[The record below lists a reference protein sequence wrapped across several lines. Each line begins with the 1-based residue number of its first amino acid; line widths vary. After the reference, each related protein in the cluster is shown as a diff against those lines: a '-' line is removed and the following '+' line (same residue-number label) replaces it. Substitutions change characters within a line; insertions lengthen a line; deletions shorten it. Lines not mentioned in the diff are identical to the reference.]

1 MAYVSGSVHK
11 YRVPSDDSSAR
22 VGSER
27 RGEIE
32 ADQSA
37 DCFESWP
44 HMREQRA
51 FLAEVDRLG
60 LKQPYFLVH
69 EGRAGASTVVE
80 GQALINFSSYDY
92 LGFNQHPD
100 VHRAAVEAVMQF
112 GVSPSASRLVAGERK
127 IHGDLERSLAEHY
140 NQDASLSF
148 VSGYG
153 TNVSVIETLMGPNDL
168 ILFDSLA
175 HNSIITGA
183 KLSGAKVRA
192 FHHNDLDAL
201 DAALQRR
208 RGLYRRVLIVAEGL
222 YSMDGDVCDLPR
234 LVEIKTRHRAM
245 LMIDEAH
252 GLGVLGRHGRGSFER
267 FGVDPRSVDIWMG
280 TLSKTLASC
289 GGFVAASS
297 TLIEYLRHNAGGF
310 VFSVALAPAF
320 AAAALAAHRLLLDS
334 GDRVE
339 RLRQNAGLFSRL
351 ARAQGLDLGD
361 SLGEAVIPVIVGDS
375 MRAAA
380 ISSTLI
386 GRGVNVQPII
396 YPAVR
401 EGTARLRFFISSEH
415 SREQIETAVR
425 CVAEEMKPAGTEQR
439 PSPFQGAL

>member
-1 MAYVSGSVHK
+1 M
-11 YRVPSDDSSAR
+11 
-22 VGSER
+22 
-27 RGEIE
+27 
-32 ADQSA
+32 Q
-37 DCFESWP
+37 
-44 HMREQRA
+44 EQRA
-51 FLAEVDRLG
+51 FSAEIKRLG
-60 LKQPYFLVH
+60 HRHPYFLVH
-69 EGRAGASTVVE
+69 EGRAGASTVVDGE
-80 GQALINFSSYDY
+80 SLINFSSYDY

-100 VHRAAVEAVMQF
+100 VHRAAVEAVGLY

-127 IHGDLERSLAEHY
+127 IHTDLERALAEHY
-140 NQDASLSF
+140 SQDASLSF

-153 TNVSVIETLMGPNDL
+153 TNVSVIGALMGPKDL

-175 HNSIITGA
+175 HNSIIAGA
-183 KLSGAKVRA
+183 KLSGAKVRS
-192 FHHNDLDAL
+192 FPHNDLDAL

-208 RGLYRRVLIVAEGL
+208 RGLYQRVLIVAEGL

-234 LVEIKTRHRAM
+234 LVDIKTRHRAM

-252 GLGVLGRHGRGSFER
+252 SLGVLGRHGRGSFER

-297 TLIEYLRHNAGGF
+297 TLIEFFKHNAGGF

-320 AAAALAAHRLLLDS
+320 AAAALAAHRLLLVS
-334 GDRVE
+334 GERVE
-339 RLRQNAGLFSRL
+339 RLRENAGLFSRL
-351 ARAQGLDLGD
+351 ARSQGLDLGE

-375 MRAAA
+375 VRAVAV
-380 ISSTLI
+380 SSNLL

-401 EGTARLRFFISSEH
+401 DGAARLRFFISSEH
-415 SREQIETAVR
+415 SREQIEVAVL
-425 CVAEEMKPAGTEQR
+425 CLAEELRRAGTEQGPVAQR
-439 PSPFQGAL
+439 GSR